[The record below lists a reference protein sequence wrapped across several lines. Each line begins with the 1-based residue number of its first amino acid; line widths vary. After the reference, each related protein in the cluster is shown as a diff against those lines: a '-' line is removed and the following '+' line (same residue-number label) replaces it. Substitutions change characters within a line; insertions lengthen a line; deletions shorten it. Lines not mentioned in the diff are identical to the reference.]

1 MKAEMVA
8 DIRSYDPGQPT
19 SPTTWAWDST
29 QQQVIGYTPLTDRV
43 ELQYILYIHVEKV
56 HPILR
61 TQ

>member
-29 QQQVIGYTPLTDRV
+29 QQQVIGYTPLQT
-43 ELQYILYIHVEKV
+43 EWNYS
-56 HPILR
+56 
-61 TQ
+61 TSM